1 MFEKR
6 NVVEIQLAENVSL
19 ELYHMDSISVLAAIA
34 LEKADESKKLLDTYE
49 LFFYL
54 LVNPEDRSFLE
65 NLTVPY
71 FQILVE
77 GWLSACKPE
86 ETL

>member
-1 MFEKR
+1 MSSKR
-6 NVVEIQLAENVSL
+6 NVVTIEIEENMFL

-34 LEKADESKKLLDTYE
+34 LEKADESKRLVDTYE

-54 LVNPEDRSFLE
+54 LVNPEDRPFLE
-65 NLTVPY
+65 NLTVPQ
-71 FQILVE
+71 FQALVE
-77 GWLSACKPE
+77 GWLNVCKPE